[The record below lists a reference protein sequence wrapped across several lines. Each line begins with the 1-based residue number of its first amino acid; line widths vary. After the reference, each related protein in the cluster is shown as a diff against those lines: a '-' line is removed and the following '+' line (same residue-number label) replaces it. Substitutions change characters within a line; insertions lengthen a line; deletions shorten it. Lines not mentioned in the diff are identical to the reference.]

1 MYLKINPDS
10 PQANKIAKTVTAL
23 KNGAVIAYPTDTVYG
38 LGCDIFNKQAVNK
51 IYSIKKRNKKKP
63 LSILCT
69 DFKQA
74 SQYVIIPDYAF
85 KLMKKVLPGPYT
97 FILKA
102 RYNMPKN
109 ILTKNKTVGIR
120 IPDNQFCL
128 QITQKL
134 NSPIITTSLNIS
146 GEQNITELQEL
157 NKELRNKIDLLLD
170 AGPLLD
176 EPSTIIDLSQG
187 EIEIIRK
194 GQGSLN
200 FINKKEAA

>member
-10 PQANKIAKTVTAL
+10 PQTNKIKKTVTAI

-51 IYSIKKRNKKKP
+51 IYNIKKRDKKKP
-63 LSILCT
+63 LSILCA

-85 KLMKKVLPGPYT
+85 KLMKKILPGPYT

-102 RYNMPKN
+102 RNNMPKN
-109 ILTKNKTVGIR
+109 ILAKNKTVGIR

-128 QITQKL
+128 QITKQL
-134 NSPIITTSLNIS
+134 GSPIITTSLNIS
-146 GEQNITELQEL
+146 GEQNIKNLQEL
-157 NKELRNKIDLLLD
+157 SKEIRNKIDLMLD
-170 AGPLLD
+170 AGYLPD
-176 EPSTIIDLSQG
+176 KPSTIIDLSQD

-194 GQGSLN
+194 GQGDLN
-200 FINKKEAA
+200 FIDLKQPT